1 MRRST
6 LLHANKTTKKCIQF
20 LIEDIKKSM
29 QDGEETKVP
38 IYGDEISLLL
48 FNTVI
53 QKQAP

>member
-1 MRRST
+1 
-6 LLHANKTTKKCIQF
+6 
-20 LIEDIKKSM
+20 M

-38 IYGDEISLLL
+38 IYSDEISLLL